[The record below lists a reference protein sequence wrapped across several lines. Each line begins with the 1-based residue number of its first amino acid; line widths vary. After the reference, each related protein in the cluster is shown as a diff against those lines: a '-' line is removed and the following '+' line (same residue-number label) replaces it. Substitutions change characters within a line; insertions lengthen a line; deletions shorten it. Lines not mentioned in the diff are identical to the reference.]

1 VSTAPVYS
9 AMYLHRAE
17 RRMSEADY
25 TAVTSVTIGL
35 CVIAIG
41 GSIVAALYIQK
52 SMRKLTEWI
61 SSRTSRDQFETAR
74 ARHIEQQLHGV
85 EVKAAALDAAN
96 LRSTL
101 PAAASKKPEYPEPW
115 RDYELDLEDHFVIGT
130 PSTVSGLEGHRISES
145 SDELDIRPFPRELK
159 LNHHIDLYGE
169 GGSSSKGNANGK
181 EPEPRDAHEAE
192 RDSSSSPALTL
203 IPPMSLA
210 DELAGISDADVS
222 SPASQA
228 APSPRSAIAVV

>member
-1 VSTAPVYS
+1 
-9 AMYLHRAE
+9 MYLHRAE
-17 RRMSEADY
+17 RRISEADY

-41 GSIVAALYIQK
+41 GSIVATLHIRK

-61 SSRTSRDQFETAR
+61 SSKTTRDQFETAR

-85 EVKAAALDAAN
+85 EVKAALDAAKS
-96 LRSTL
+96 RSIL

-145 SDELDIRPFPRELK
+145 SDELDSRPLPGELK
-159 LNHHIDLYGE
+159 PNHHIDLYGE
-169 GGSSSKGNANGK
+169 GGSSSKGNANGE

-210 DELAGISDADVS
+210 DELAGISDADMS

-228 APSPRSAIAVV
+228 APSPRSAIAAV